1 MAFYRFQLQSH
12 LDTQAVLERIR
23 ALVRQRPGFGES
35 LKESIGFRSGD
46 NPPFIG
52 TVEGDHFRLYRDIRY
67 RNSFLP
73 RIRGRVSSAPGG
85 TNIDVIMYLHPLVL
99 LFMLFWLTGIGFG
112 VVSTLRDAK
121 GASALVPLGMFAF
134 GVALTLGGFYPEAF
148 KARRILERQ
157 IATEFYGKG

>member
-23 ALVRQRPGFGES
+23 SLVRQRPGLRES
-35 LKESIGFRSGD
+35 LKESFGVRPGD

-52 TVEGDHFRLYRDIRY
+52 TVDGDHFSLYRDIRY

-73 RIRGRVSSAPGG
+73 RIRGRVSSAPAG

-99 LFMLFWLTGIGFG
+99 LFMLFWLSGMGFG
-112 VVSTLRDAK
+112 VISTLHHPK
-121 GASALVPLGMFAF
+121 GATPSSPSDCSPSASP
-134 GVALTLGGFYPEAF
+134 
-148 KARRILERQ
+148 
-157 IATEFYGKG
+157 